1 MFVERNRLIVE
12 ARNQIFPNNNVV
24 SQEDSKTQVVAKE
37 VLQYPK
43 DDINQLKSDLAN
55 YRHNFKLNFIA
66 RIFLF
71 FADRYQISKIK
82 RELKARGLVPSASSN
97 SSEAKRKVD
106 FDQKTNVR
114 FQDQDILGQLND
126 ETRPRRDKGLPIALR
141 QVSPDGIMRAVDA
154 CVENE
159 DQFESVLK
167 ELAELAKGAKDQG
180 RDYNFQYK
188 AFEGLVYLCC
198 FQRANL
204 GAFRSCFGSNPRN
217 QEERKKIVLRDL
229 ANDIST
235 RAIAVVESKGFSPDN
250 IEAFKTSLK
259 QAIRERNESYS
270 EELTPD
276 QLFQRW
282 KNGNITC
289 LNLPN
294 VEQNINDAVDGVWKD
309 DASRAFTLK
318 RYTEEQLESLDAF
331 IDQLLDIEEAKAIL
345 SLLVEN

>member
-1 MFVERNRLIVE
+1 MFVERKQLITE
-12 ARNQIFPNNNVV
+12 ARSEIVPVYYVV
-24 SQEDSKTQVVAKE
+24 TEKDSKTQVVAQQALK
-37 VLQYPK
+37 YPK
-43 DDINQLKSDLAN
+43 DKIDQLKSDLAEYRQN
-55 YRHNFKLNFIA
+55 YKLNFIA
-66 RIFLF
+66 RVFLF
-71 FADRYQISKIK
+71 LADHYQINKIK

-106 FDQKTNVR
+106 FDEETNVR
-114 FQDQDILGQLND
+114 FKDRDILGHLND
-126 ETRPRRDKGLPIALR
+126 ETRPRRDKGLPIANR
-141 QVSPDGIMRAVDA
+141 QISPEGIMRAVDA

-159 DQFESVLK
+159 DEFESVLK
-167 ELAELAKGAKDQG
+167 ELAAFAERAKEQGKD
-180 RDYNFQYK
+180 YSYQYK

-198 FQRANL
+198 FQRCDL
-204 GAFRSCFGSNPRN
+204 DAFRSCFGSNPRN
-217 QEERKKIVLRDL
+217 QDERKRVVLRDL

-250 IEAFKTSLK
+250 IEDFKTSLK

-294 VEQNINDAVDGVWKD
+294 VEQNIIDAVDGGWKD

-318 RYTEEQLESLDAF
+318 RYTEEQLDSLDAF
-331 IDQLLDIEEAKAIL
+331 IDQLLDIEEAKSIL
-345 SLLVEN
+345 GLLDEN